1 MKKDISWNKIK
12 SETKSIWAGETDPF
26 PYNTTQPSTVNSVA
40 FNYKNIEEW
49 ISVAKRDK
57 KGHIYGRNT
66 NPTVEILEKK
76 VAILEGAESATAF
89 SSGMAA
95 ISNTIFACLRPGDR
109 VVVGKDTYG
118 GTSKIFMKF
127 LPSFNIDVVF
137 CNTTDTEKF
146 KSEIEKKCDLLYL
159 ETPTNPTLK
168 VQDIQLLSNFAKSK
182 KAIVVVD
189 NTLATPINQNPLSL
203 GADVVVHS
211 ATKFL
216 CGHSDAIGGIACG
229 NKNIINNIF
238 HFREINGACLDPN
251 PAYLILRGMKTL
263 ALRMERHNE
272 NALELSDWLLK
283 HKNVERVFYP
293 GIVGHNGHNV
303 ARKQMKGYGGVL
315 SFSIK
320 DQNAMPSFISNL
332 KFAHA
337 AAHLGSL
344 DTVVG
349 PPKTT
354 SHVENTPEERKKLGI
369 PENLIRCSVGIEHID
384 DIKNDFDQALNNL

>member
-1 MKKDISWNKIK
+1 MKKDISWKKIK

-137 CNTTDTEKF
+137 CDTTAVSYTH
-146 KSEIEKKCDLLYL
+146 LTL
-159 ETPTNPTLK
+159 PT
-168 VQDIQLLSNFAKSK
+168 
-182 KAIVVVD
+182 KA
-189 NTLATPINQNPLSL
+189 
-203 GADVVVHS
+203 
-211 ATKFL
+211 
-216 CGHSDAIGGIACG
+216 
-229 NKNIINNIF
+229 
-238 HFREINGACLDPN
+238 
-251 PAYLILRGMKTL
+251 
-263 ALRMERHNE
+263 
-272 NALELSDWLLK
+272 
-283 HKNVERVFYP
+283 
-293 GIVGHNGHNV
+293 
-303 ARKQMKGYGGVL
+303 
-315 SFSIK
+315 
-320 DQNAMPSFISNL
+320 
-332 KFAHA
+332 
-337 AAHLGSL
+337 
-344 DTVVG
+344 
-349 PPKTT
+349 
-354 SHVENTPEERKKLGI
+354 
-369 PENLIRCSVGIEHID
+369 
-384 DIKNDFDQALNNL
+384 